1 MCIEKPS
8 EESKQ
13 SVNTIEQKSKIARAD
28 VKSTK
33 LESMKLP
40 LNENVTK
47 DYEEVKLKS
56 DYSSFTL
63 PSARTRKEPTMTTS
77 TSHPSLETN
86 ASTLLPVTG
95 KHPLLQ
101 QPAIIDKTDR

>member
-1 MCIEKPS
+1 
-8 EESKQ
+8 
-13 SVNTIEQKSKIARAD
+13 VNTTITEQSSDSTSTSDKNMKLKS
-28 VKSTK
+28 
-33 LESMKLP
+33 LKLP
-40 LNENVTK
+40 LNKSVVNKSNEKLVTQ
-47 DYEEVKLKS
+47 VKN

-63 PSARTRKEPTMTTS
+63 PSTRGRKEHTMTTS

-101 QPAIIDKTDR
+101 QPAVIDKTDR